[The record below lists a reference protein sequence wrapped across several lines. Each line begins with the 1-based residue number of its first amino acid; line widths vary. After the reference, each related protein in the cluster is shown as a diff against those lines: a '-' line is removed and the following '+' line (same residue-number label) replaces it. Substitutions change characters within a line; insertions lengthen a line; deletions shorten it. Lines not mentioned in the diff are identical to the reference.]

1 MLEPRLTRLVAA
13 AGVLLIL
20 VVMWDVLAKP
30 RRQVSPPSAVFD
42 SVVRTTD
49 STPASGPAPHGVAG
63 QTEPLSASQ
72 GATATAGPSTPGG
85 GSGGPGYIEL
95 LARAETRRRIRASAS
110 LTYLNQ
116 IVAASDDSMLHRWDD
131 RAYRPVRVFLGP
143 ATTANFQPVF
153 LDAVRQAFRRWEEA
167 GIPVRFDLDADSAAA
182 EVHFSWKIQFEIDR
196 SGQTDLTWDENG
208 RLQSGFVTLAT
219 FDPKGRPMQ
228 TDDVRVVALHEIGHL
243 IGLDHSPDSTDIM
256 FPVAKVRDLSSRD
269 VSTAQLLYQLVPGS
283 LR

>member
-1 MLEPRLTRLVAA
+1 MLEPRLTRLIAA

-20 VVMWDVLAKP
+20 VVMWDAMMKP
-30 RRQVSPPSAVFD
+30 RRRTSPQPAVLD
-42 SVVRTTD
+42 SLVRVTSE
-49 STPASGPAPHGVAG
+49 STPASAPASLVAAHP
-63 QTEPLSASQ
+63 EPLSASQ
-72 GATATAGPSTPGG
+72 GAAAAAGPATPGN
-85 GSGGPGYIEL
+85 GGPGYIEL

-110 LTYLNQ
+110 LTYLSQ
-116 IVAASDDSMLHRWDD
+116 IVAASGDSMLHRWDD

-153 LDAVRQAFRRWEEA
+153 LDAVRQAFRRWEES

-182 EVHFSWKIQFEIDR
+182 EVYFTWKIQFEIDR
-196 SGQTDLTWDENG
+196 SGQTDLTWDESG

-243 IGLDHSPDSTDIM
+243 LGLDHSPDSTDIM